1 MSWFCEDRVDAGA
14 VPDFKTGK
22 LCYTSQTL
30 ANQGRLD
37 MSSSGEVNA
46 VVVRSPSDIDFVFPN
61 GFSFFEPYL
70 QYFVRETL
78 GAGGEAYT
86 SRTSEGTISGI
97 FVYDDSEKTGTIY
110 TRSRRVFDYFYELRP
125 FDFLFAEMKTEHEAE
140 IYDIYNVDLAN
151 LAIDHRFSH
160 EISIAEEG
168 DIDEIGQFMASTHPG
183 INKRWVNVALKE
195 GERCF
200 FVRLGKEIVGLGW
213 LSIVN
218 GIGRLHSLH
227 VKPQFRRIGIGEDI
241 LFARLLWLRSKR
253 ARSAFSEI
261 SRDNPPS
268 SRIAMKGRMMP
279 SGTIFQYFK
288 KDRGGEMDRK
298 S

>member
-1 MSWFCEDRVDAGA
+1 
-14 VPDFKTGK
+14 
-22 LCYTSQTL
+22 
-30 ANQGRLD
+30 
-37 MSSSGEVNA
+37 MSSSGEVKA
-46 VVVRSPSDIDFVFPN
+46 VEVRSPSDIDFVFPN

-70 QYFVRETL
+70 QYFIRETI
-78 GAGGEAYT
+78 GAGGEAYV
-86 SRTSEGTISGI
+86 SRTSEGNISGI
-97 FVYDDSEKTGTIY
+97 FVYDGSEKTGTIY
-110 TRSRRVFDYFYELRP
+110 TRSKTVFDYFYELRP
-125 FDFLFAEMKTEHEAE
+125 ANFLFAELKTEHESE
-140 IYDIYNVDLAN
+140 VYDIYTIDLEN
-151 LAIDHRFSH
+151 LSVVHRFSY

-168 DIDEIGQFMASTHPG
+168 DVDEIGQFMASAHPG

-200 FVRLGKEIVGLGW
+200 FVRLGKEIAGLGW

-218 GIGRLHSLH
+218 NIGRLHSLH

-261 SRDNPPS
+261 SRDNSPS
-268 SRIAMKGRMMP
+268 SRIAMKGRMTP
-279 SGTIFQYFK
+279 CGTIFQYFK
-288 KDRGGEMDRK
+288 KDRDGKMDRK